1 MLFNEEPQQDPTED
15 SNALFDH
22 KSKTVI
28 EISRPVVKTD
38 DDDQRFSVVLE
49 RWRKSQPGVKL
60 ENHRLPKTLLL
71 QNCQKM
77 KMGNPKFDRVPGCGI
92 NVQSVSINIRQG
104 KKKSNDLANGRHEFV
119 FPFEF
124 EPASVQEGQNCVAII
139 ALMKL
144 FPHLRLE
151 MILQQPYKD
160 IYHQIQQ
167 HSTL

>member
-1 MLFNEEPQQDPTED
+1 MLFNDEPQQDPTED

-28 EISRPVVKTD
+28 EISRPVVKTVD
-38 DDDQRFSVVLE
+38 DERFSLVLE
-49 RWRKSQPGVKL
+49 RWRKSQIGLKL

-77 KMGNPKFDRVPGCGI
+77 NLSNPKFDRVQGCGI
-92 NVQSVSINIRQG
+92 NVQSVSINIPQG
-104 KKKSNDLANGRHEFV
+104 KKKSADLASGRHEFV

-167 HSTL
+167 HSSL